1 MTTALTPGITTALT
15 PEMFVALFVLSAVFY
30 EVVKLMVGHLFGR
43 FISPG
48 FVKTKECEQCSA
60 KNSTSDAEMKRDIK
74 AIKKALISMATKGAM
89 SEDDIQG
96 LVS

>member
-1 MTTALTPGITTALT
+1 MTVT
-15 PEMFVALFVLSAVFY
+15 PEMFVTLFVLSAVFY
-30 EVVKLMVGHLFGR
+30 ELVKLMVGHLFGR
-43 FISPG
+43 FLSPG

-60 KNSTSDAEMKRDIK
+60 KSSTIDAEMKRDIRV
-74 AIKKALISMATKGAM
+74 IKKALISMATKGAM